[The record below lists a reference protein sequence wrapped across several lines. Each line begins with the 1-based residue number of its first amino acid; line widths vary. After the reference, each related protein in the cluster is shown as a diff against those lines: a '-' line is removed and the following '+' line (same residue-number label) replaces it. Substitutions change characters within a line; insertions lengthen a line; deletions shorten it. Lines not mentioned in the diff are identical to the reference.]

1 MKPLLD
7 SKRRRQQSRGYEQH
21 LICHGGNGMDPIGRE
36 DAFAVLVGSEFSK
49 LNNVLLAMST
59 VLDFKSSSCWT

>member
-1 MKPLLD
+1 
-7 SKRRRQQSRGYEQH
+7 
-21 LICHGGNGMDPIGRE
+21 MDPIGRE